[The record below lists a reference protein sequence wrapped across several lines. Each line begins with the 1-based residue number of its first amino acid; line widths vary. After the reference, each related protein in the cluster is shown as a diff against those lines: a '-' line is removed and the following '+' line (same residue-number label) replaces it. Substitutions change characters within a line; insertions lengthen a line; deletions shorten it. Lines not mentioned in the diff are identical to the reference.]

1 MVGLSKIVFMMQRR
15 SMGKISEAETLVL
28 FDYIRE
34 LGYEN
39 PEKLA
44 NWVREIIKNKEDF
57 DKRFHVPA
65 ADSFFNRREDKFMLS
80 RKAKILVENLC
91 FLKPYMSCFG
101 KSLESQREFQ
111 PYRILGGEKADK
123 VTLEK
128 KFDRLCRELLAE
140 KERNERAL
148 ANLEFF
154 RSILLSDKIIDITEE
169 KLEESNDGK

>member
-1 MVGLSKIVFMMQRR
+1 MVGLSRIGFFDAWRIMERNCD
-15 SMGKISEAETLVL
+15 AETLVL
-28 FDYIRE
+28 FDFIRE

-39 PEKLA
+39 PGKLA

-57 DKRFHVPA
+57 DKRFHVPS

-80 RKAKILVENLC
+80 QEAKILVENLC

-123 VTLEK
+123 EALEK
-128 KFDRLCRELLAE
+128 KFERLRMELQAE
-140 KERNERAL
+140 KERNERAM
-148 ANLEFF
+148 ANLEYFH
-154 RSILLSDKIIDITEE
+154 SILVSDKPIDITEE
-169 KLEESNDGK
+169 KLVKEKKKK